1 MILFAFVLMN
11 KHRNFKLSLLQL
23 MWNCFSVA
31 EQDTLAKNE
40 IADVPIGLQN
50 EDCMEMFS
58 HFHAIYDIH

>member
-40 IADVPIGLQN
+40 IVDIPIGLQN
-50 EDCMEMFS
+50 ED
-58 HFHAIYDIH
+58 